1 MTNDSATFWRMRLRD
16 FQMCELMGLSFA
28 RPIPADFSI
37 REFALRCV
45 DNADGW
51 GLAWY
56 PDRSVAMIKEP
67 LKWQASPIT
76 GFLETYSGLL
86 APIYIAHVRRKTTGG
101 EATHAD
107 THPFARELGGRDYC
121 FAH

>member
-1 MTNDSATFWRMRLRD
+1 
-16 FQMCELMGLSFA
+16 MCELMGLSFA

-56 PDRSVAMIKEP
+56 PDRSLALVKEARTWRHSGYSRRTRRGQHP
-67 LKWQASPIT
+67 LADIASTKHSYDPL
-76 GFLETYSGLL
+76 FPARPFCYSLAHEPETR
-86 APIYIAHVRRKTTGG
+86 I
-101 EATHAD
+101 
-107 THPFARELGGRDYC
+107 
-121 FAH
+121 